1 MRIQP
6 SNTGVGNL
14 NKPVDVVSFEENNI
28 HPEDSFYYIDFFKLG
43 DILQYKYFKD
53 IFSNPQDFE
62 KERNGY
68 FDDLAETVDPKDYI
82 NITLK
87 ELIEDFK
94 DYIKFSA

>member
-14 NKPVDVVSFEENNI
+14 SRPVDVVSFEENNI
-28 HPEDSFYYIDFFKLG
+28 HPEDSFYYIDFFKFS
-43 DILQYKYFKD
+43 DVLQYKYFKD

-94 DYIKFSA
+94 DYIKFNT